1 MYICICHA
9 VTEQQIRDAVREGA
23 ATVGELGARLGVSS
37 GCGCCRSLAKEVV
50 DQTLRLAG
58 LPENRAAA

>member
-23 ATVGELGARLGVSS
+23 ATVAELGARLGVSS
-37 GCGCCRSLAKEVV
+37 GCGSCRPLAKEVLE
-50 DQTLRLAG
+50 QTLQLAG